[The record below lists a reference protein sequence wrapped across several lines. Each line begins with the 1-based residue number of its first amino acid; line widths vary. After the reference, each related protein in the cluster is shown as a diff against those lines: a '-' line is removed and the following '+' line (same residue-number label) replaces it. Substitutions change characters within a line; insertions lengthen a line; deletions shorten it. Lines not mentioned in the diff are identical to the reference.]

1 MPISAYSK
9 SMKGEYDVVQLL
21 GWLHPGSATKPD
33 PTHIAQTDRDFIAR
47 DVVCPGCG
55 LGGPAVV
62 VSGRSKTD
70 LKRLTS
76 QPHFRFPKHLE
87 LCEFETDSTTS
98 SLDDHLVTFNSTNSA
113 LTRLIGDWV
122 SKGIDLGI
130 FDQQTMREMRQW
142 FLKRR
147 QDHSYRCDVDEAF
160 IKEVLKLPYDYPSR
174 SPTFTPSM
182 AKLPN
187 FNPNEFGNHRFI
199 EENQDIYAAINRD
212 RHALYSMRQN
222 HSAIVARIKRS
233 AGALIFDPSSAEQ
246 EYKQVRQLA
255 HFIVDQDR
263 SSRWPPKLLQD
274 ERKASYSLVSAFC
287 ALLLFS
293 NRGEMDG
300 AIDAYARIRAGGEP
314 ADRLA
319 GNVIGLNPFFDHGV
333 LSAIALAHEVKKLR
347 PSGLAVESRINQIRQ
362 EMSSSAFPSKWGE
375 K

>member
-21 GWLHPGSATKPD
+21 GWLHPGSDTKLD

-62 VSGRSKTD
+62 VSGRSKSNPR
-70 LKRLTS
+70 RLTS
-76 QPHFRFPKHLE
+76 QPHFRFPEHLE

-122 SKGIDLGI
+122 SKGIELGI

-147 QDHSYRCDVDEAF
+147 QDHSYRCDVDETF
-160 IKEVLKLPYDYPSR
+160 IKEVLKLPYDYLSR
-174 SPTFTPSM
+174 LPTFTPAM

-187 FNPNEFGNHRFI
+187 FNPNDFGNQRFI

-222 HSAIVARIKRS
+222 QSAILARIKRS
-233 AGALIFDPSSAEQ
+233 AGALIFDPSTAER
-246 EYKQVRQLA
+246 EYNQVRQLA

-293 NRGEMDG
+293 NSGQMDG

-314 ADRLA
+314 ANRLA

-333 LSAIALAHEVKKLR
+333 LSAIALAHEIKKLR
-347 PSGLAVESRINQIRQ
+347 PHGLVVGSRIDQIRK
-362 EMSSSAFPSKWGE
+362 EISSLTFPR
-375 K
+375 